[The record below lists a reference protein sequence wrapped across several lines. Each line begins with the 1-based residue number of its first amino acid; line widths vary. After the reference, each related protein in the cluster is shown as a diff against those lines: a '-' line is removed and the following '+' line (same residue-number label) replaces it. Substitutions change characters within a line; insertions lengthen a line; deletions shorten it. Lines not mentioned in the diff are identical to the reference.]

1 MMNTQQVNTLVND
14 LYQAVD
20 NKDIDYLNNNLAM
33 QTRFRIGNNPAETN
47 KALILEG
54 NRQFFL
60 SIKSMTHRIEDIVS
74 HGADKTGL
82 VKVSCH
88 GTVDYLRLNGSEH
101 SAVFSTFLEVKSGLI
116 TDYLVFADL
125 SGL

>member
-33 QTRFRIGNNPAETN
+33 QTRFRLGNNPAETN

-54 NRQFFL
+54 NRQFF
-60 SIKSMTHRIEDIVS
+60 SSVKSMS
-74 HGADKTGL
+74 HSIL
-82 VKVSCH
+82 LNIFRSEERL
-88 GTVDYLRLNGSEH
+88 DY
-101 SAVFSTFLEVKSGLI
+101 
-116 TDYLVFADL
+116 
-125 SGL
+125 